1 MSLTQLNKKQL
12 NSFEYRNEPPKFKNK
27 SNTMLVERTKM
38 HKVFD
43 KFKVVLDVLRDMGF
57 CYTL

>member
-1 MSLTQLNKKQL
+1 
-12 NSFEYRNEPPKFKNK
+12 
-27 SNTMLVERTKM
+27 MLVERTKM